1 MRWWREG
8 KSIVRRLPS
17 ALSPVKRLVV
27 SASLK
32 ARAAWRKVPWSRVAR
47 YLAYVTL
54 LVLVFLGSASVTMLL
69 MIPDFQWLPQ
79 PDEARTFLATLLTA
93 QAAIAALTL
102 AVTLFVMQGVSA
114 RRDADDRMYQEYV
127 RQSWVRPIFWGSIS
141 AVGMTGLVFLAQE
154 FLGSIEETSDIMPG
168 LANLILVAAIAF
180 FATLVFSGILFEQAL
195 RLSHPERWS
204 ILRRNVNERD
214 VRDSIQAYLGR
225 RRRALDSLG
234 TGQPDTSVLLPDSGE
249 GSANQAIRSLLDDAR
264 RAMADS
270 RLQEFVLSMES
281 IKGLLEYALT
291 EIEKQGIVWAPPGD
305 RPEWPPLREL
315 GRNLYSFREDV
326 IRESNRDYVFEL
338 LGLDYWLLSTGA
350 RRRCGD
356 LFTAGLES
364 YRSNYRISSRVA
376 DAEVRELLRDR
387 AWLKAPWTITGG
399 ELEDVFPYAF
409 ELVRHQERMLS
420 DALHLDQPGDFEALH
435 KEFETSLRLI
445 RRDWDRRDRMSFS
458 DMLEQLY
465 RVVLMGLA
473 GRAMILAESGRMED
487 TSRYLAVS
495 RGKYSYVESLADDIA
510 QAFRREDRSQAS
522 QWSEWE
528 WEGTEPGIVQRMS
541 AERYPLT
548 FFAIHLM
555 ELSSDTMPPIDL
567 HGTANQVLS
576 WFESNADRL
585 LPSVSERPEATREQC
600 REWAAGALRA
610 AVKRDE
616 VEEDNR
622 IIASELSPERV
633 ADFRS
638 SVYAN
643 TFAAESAER
652 IFEEAEAFLYLTKDT
667 GPAPEE
673 KGFFDPV
680 PKVFLAAMPSNNS
693 ISYDPLEGDQL
704 GRRLANDI
712 LTRLCEALDEAPS
725 ITAQLDTPEEL
736 LGAFDKAKTE
746 LDQSTGLVAV
756 LAGDW
761 FAISMALH
769 AGMHEGFIPAWQLP
783 DGDRAKQWGEYLGQT
798 LLRGP
803 RDGERRMY
811 LVEPSSWGCFVRAQC
826 EGDQDLRIDIKPI
839 SADRAQELLEANP
852 NHFPDEPDNE
862 SKVRKLQTV
871 VELAVC
877 HRIEFRV
884 KDHSRARR
892 IVAEGRSIGS
902 ELTEAQS
909 TND

>member
-1 MRWWREG
+1 M
-8 KSIVRRLPS
+8 
-17 ALSPVKRLVV
+17 KRLVI

-32 ARAAWRKVPWSRVAR
+32 ARAAWRKVPWSRVAQD
-47 YLAYVTL
+47 LPYVTL
-54 LVLVFLGSASVTMLL
+54 LVLVVLVSVSVTTLL
-69 MIPDFQWLPQ
+69 MIPGFEWLPQ
-79 PDEARTFLATLLTA
+79 PDEARTLLAALLTA

-127 RQSWVRPIFWGSIS
+127 RHSWVKPIFRGSIIV
-141 AVGMTGLVFLAQE
+141 VGISGLVFSAQE
-154 FLGSIEETSDIMPG
+154 FLGGLNSTADIVPG
-168 LANLILVAAIAF
+168 LANLTLVAICAF
-180 FATLVFSGILFEQAL
+180 FANLIFSGILFEKAL
-195 RLSHPERWS
+195 RLSHPGRWS
-204 ILRRNVNERD
+204 TLRRNVNERD
-214 VRDSIQAYLGR
+214 VRDSIQAYLVR
-225 RRRALDSLG
+225 RRRAVDSLG
-234 TGQPDTSVLLPDSGE
+234 TGQPDTSVLLPDSRE
-249 GSANQAIRSLLDDAR
+249 GSANEAIRSLLDAAG

-291 EIEKQGIVWAPPGD
+291 EIEKQGIVWVPPGD

-315 GRNLYSFREDV
+315 GRNLNSFREDV
-326 IRESNRDYVFEL
+326 IRESDRDYVFEL
-338 LGLDYWLLSTGA
+338 LRLDYWLLSTGA

-376 DAEVRELLRDR
+376 DGEVREILRDR
-387 AWLKAPWTITGG
+387 VWLNSPWTITGG
-399 ELEDVFPYAF
+399 ELEDVFPYAV

-435 KEFETSLRLI
+435 KGFETSLRLI
-445 RRDWDRRDRMSFS
+445 RSDWDHRDRMNFS
-458 DMLEQLY
+458 DTLEQLY
-465 RVVLMGLA
+465 RVVLMGIA
-473 GRAMILAESGRMED
+473 GRAIILAESGRMED
-487 TSRYLAVS
+487 TSRYLPVS
-495 RGKYSYVESLADDIA
+495 RGKYSHVEPLADDIA
-510 QAFRREDRSQAS
+510 QALRREDRSQAS

-528 WEGTEPGIVQRMS
+528 WEGAEPGIVQRMS

-548 FFAIHLM
+548 FFAVRLV
-555 ELSSDTMPPIDL
+555 ELSSNTMPAIDL

-585 LPSVSERPEATREQC
+585 LPFVSERPEATREQ
-600 REWAAGALRA
+600 RRDWAAGTLRA

-616 VEEDNR
+616 IAEDDR

-633 ADFRS
+633 ANFRS

-643 TFAAESAER
+643 TFATDSVER
-652 IFEEAEAFLYLTKDT
+652 IFEEAGAFLYLTKDT

-673 KGFFDPV
+673 RGFFDPV
-680 PKVFLAAMPSNNS
+680 PRVFLADMPLNGS
-693 ISYDPLEGDQL
+693 IYYDPLKGDQL
-704 GRRLANDI
+704 GRRLATDI

-746 LDQSTGLVAV
+746 LDQSSELVAV

-761 FAISMALH
+761 FAIALH
-769 AGMHEGFIPAWQLP
+769 AGQDEGFIPAWQLP
-783 DGDRAKQWGEYLGQT
+783 DGDRSKQWGEYLGHT
-798 LLRGP
+798 FLRGP

-811 LVEPSSWGCFVRAQC
+811 LVEPGSWGCFIRAQC

-839 SADRAQELLEANP
+839 PSDRAQELLEANP
-852 NHFPDEPDNE
+852 NHFHDEPDNE
-862 SKVRKLQTV
+862 SKLRKLQTL

-892 IVAEGRSIGS
+892 IIVEGKSMGS
-902 ELTEAQS
+902 ELTEAQP
-909 TND
+909 TDD

>member
-1 MRWWREG
+1 MER
-8 KSIVRRLPS
+8 S
-17 ALSPVKRLVV
+17 LV
-27 SASLK
+27 AYLK
-32 ARAAWRKVPWSRVAR
+32 RAARFLLIMAF
-47 YLAYVTL
+47 VTTI
-54 LVLVFLGSASVTMLL
+54 VLVPLFPRAWE
-69 MIPDFQWLPQ
+69 WLPQ
-79 PDEARTFLATLLTA
+79 PDEARTLLATLLTA

-127 RQSWVRPIFWGSIS
+127 RQSWVKPIFRGSIIV
-141 AVGMTGLVFLAQE
+141 VGMSGLVFSAQE
-154 FLGSIEETSDIMPG
+154 FLGGLNSTADIVPG
-168 LANLILVAAIAF
+168 LANLTLVAICAF
-180 FATLVFSGILFEQAL
+180 FANLIFSGILFEKAL
-195 RLSHPERWS
+195 RLSHPGRWS
-204 ILRRNVNERD
+204 TLRRNVNERD
-214 VRDSIQAYLGR
+214 VRDSIQAYLVR
-225 RRRALDSLG
+225 RRRAVDSLG
-234 TGQPDTSVLLPDSGE
+234 TSQPDTSVLLPDPRE
-249 GSANQAIRSLLDDAR
+249 GSANEAIRSLLDDAR

-315 GRNLYSFREDV
+315 GRNLHSFREDV

-338 LGLDYWLLSTGA
+338 LGLDSWLLSTGA

-364 YRSNYRISSRVA
+364 YRSNYQISSRVA
-376 DAEVRELLRDR
+376 DDEVREILRGR
-387 AWLKAPWTITGG
+387 VWLNAPWAITGG
-399 ELEDVFPYAF
+399 ELEDAFPYAV

-435 KEFETSLRLI
+435 KGFETSLRLI
-445 RRDWDRRDRMSFS
+445 RGDWDRRDRMNFS
-458 DMLEQLY
+458 DTLDQLY
-465 RVVLMGLA
+465 RVVLMGIA
-473 GRAMILAESGRMED
+473 GRAIILAESGRMED
-487 TSRYLAVS
+487 TSRYLPVS
-495 RGKYSYVESLADDIA
+495 RGKYSHVEPLADDIA
-510 QAFRREDRSQAS
+510 QALRREDRSQAS

-528 WEGTEPGIVQRMS
+528 WEGAEPGIVQRMS

-548 FFAIHLM
+548 FFAVRLV
-555 ELSSDTMPPIDL
+555 ELSSNTMPAIDL

-576 WFESNADRL
+576 WFATNADRL
-585 LPSVSERPEATREQC
+585 LPFVSEPSEATREQL
-600 REWAAGALRA
+600 RDWAAGALRA

-616 VEEDNR
+616 IAEDDR
-622 IIASELSPERV
+622 IIGSELSPERV
-633 ADFRS
+633 ASFRS

-643 TFAAESAER
+643 TFAADSVER

-667 GPAPEE
+667 GPTPEE
-673 KGFFDPV
+673 RGFFDPV
-680 PKVFLAAMPSNNS
+680 PRGFLADRPLNGS
-693 ISYDPLEGDQL
+693 IFYNPLEGDQL

-746 LDQSTGLVAV
+746 LDQSSELVAV

-761 FAISMALH
+761 FATLMALH
-769 AGMHEGFIPAWQLP
+769 AGQDEGFTPAWQLP
-783 DGDRAKQWGEYLGQT
+783 DGDPSKQWGEYLGHT
-798 LLRGP
+798 FLMGP

-811 LVEPSSWGCFVRAQC
+811 LLEPRSWGCFVRAQC

-852 NHFPDEPDNE
+852 NHFHDEPDNE
-862 SKVRKLQTV
+862 SKLRKLQTF

-892 IVAEGRSIGS
+892 IIAEGKSMGS
-902 ELTEAQS
+902 ELTEAQP
-909 TND
+909 TDD